1 MIAVTEDVMHEYLA
15 NAMAERS
22 KWTRDPLIMR
32 RAIIAEYRASFWS
45 SWAAPAGTYMAR
57 SIHLRGDNR
66 HDGVRPRVPGDVSR
80 DARCDALLAD
90 WMKGHPAP

>member
-1 MIAVTEDVMHEYLA
+1 LIAVTEDVMHEYLA

-57 SIHLRGDNR
+57 SSHCAATTGTTAYGRGFQEMY
-66 HDGVRPRVPGDVSR
+66 PAMP
-80 DARCDALLAD
+80 DAMRSLPT
-90 WMKGHPAP
+90 G

>member
-1 MIAVTEDVMHEYLA
+1 MD
-15 NAMAERS
+15 
-22 KWTRDPLIMR
+22 
-32 RAIIAEYRASFWS
+32 
-45 SWAAPAGTYMAR
+45 AR
-57 SIHLRGDNR
+57 SADHAPSNHRRVSCVVLVLVGGAGGYVYGSVHPLRGDNR